1 MLRHPQTT
9 EKALMAR
16 VSTKSSPTWLVVG
29 LGLFTVATLIWLL
42 FPLLSNGGAAAQ
54 MVVPRGLF
62 SRIVPNYGSDNFGDV
77 IRTLRLTIVRELSG
91 DGMEQELL
99 LPVPTA
105 TWRDFAGAPPYTA
118 TPTNTPTPTG
128 TATPTET
135 ATPTHTATRRPTS
148 TQKPT
153 DEPTE
158 KPKAPTKTPTITPT
172 PSITP
177 TPTPA
182 DLTTP
187 VVSGANPSPFPGYL
201 GDADCAPSIS
211 VSNIHVTDTKPS
223 YGMSFIKLRYQVIG
237 FSGFIFSNDLS
248 PPDSGGST
256 PDGGWDALYSGSIVF
271 EIDTAWES
279 DTNYEIQLD
288 VEVKDK
294 GSNSTTRSIGTY
306 TVDEN
311 CDGG

>member
-9 EKALMAR
+9 EKSLTAR
-16 VSTKSSPTWLVVG
+16 VRIKSSPTWLVVG
-29 LGLFTVATLIWLL
+29 LGLFIVATLVWLL
-42 FPLLSNGGAAAQ
+42 LPLLSNVGVAAQ
-54 MVVPRGLF
+54 MAVPRGLF
-62 SRIVPNYGSDNFGDV
+62 SRIVPNYGSDNIGDV
-77 IRTLRLTIVRELSG
+77 FRTLRLTIVRELTG

-99 LPVPTA
+99 RPVPTA

-118 TPTNTPTPTG
+118 TLTKTPTATS

-135 ATPTHTATRRPTS
+135 ATPTNTATPRPTI
-148 TQKPT
+148 TRTPTKNPT
-153 DEPTE
+153 D
-158 KPKAPTKTPTITPT
+158 KPKPPTNTPTITAT

-182 DLTTP
+182 DVTEP
-187 VVSGANPSPFPGYL
+187 VISAADPSPSPGYL
-201 GDADCAPSIS
+201 GDAECAPSIS
-211 VSNIHVTDTKPS
+211 VTNIHVTDAKPS
-223 YGMSFIKLRYQVIG
+223 YGMSFVKLRYQVIG

-288 VEVKDK
+288 AEVKDK
-294 GSNSTTRSIGTY
+294 GSNTTTRSIGTY
-306 TVDEN
+306 TIDEN